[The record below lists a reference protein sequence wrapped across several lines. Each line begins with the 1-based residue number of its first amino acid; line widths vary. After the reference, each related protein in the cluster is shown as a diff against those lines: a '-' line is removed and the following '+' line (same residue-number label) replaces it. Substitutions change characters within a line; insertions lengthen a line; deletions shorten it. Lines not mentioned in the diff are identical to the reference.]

1 MFIIFTGFIQGVC
14 TRVRD
19 LGNISEF
26 CLPKLPKGKELLQG
40 EDLGPKGR
48 RPGWVRRRRR
58 HHPNRMVPAG
68 VPSEGASWRLD
79 PNSREGPVAFLPLGK
94 PQHILLGPI
103 MEPGQT

>member
-40 EDLGPKGR
+40 EDLGPKGTKHR
-48 RPGWVRRRRR
+48 DG
-58 HHPNRMVPAG
+58 
-68 VPSEGASWRLD
+68 GANTRGA
-79 PNSREGPVAFLPLGK
+79 RE
-94 PQHILLGPI
+94 
-103 MEPGQT
+103 TT